1 MDWQKWVW
9 RTFHKQSYYP
19 MKNLLFLLLLSS
31 CVTPKKAV
39 DVLSRPKNE
48 PVLSELC
55 AYRYPVRDSI
65 IRGDSVIRFDT
76 LWETYTDTLISEPQ
90 VITETKIVPKSVT
103 KWVTR
108 TDTIVRENTA
118 KVSVLGSQ
126 IENLKGVNL
135 KQSEMIGSLTTQRDD
150 FKKARDKWK
159 LRFFLLLFGVGLAYA
174 AKVKLTKKLW

>member
-1 MDWQKWVW
+1 
-9 RTFHKQSYYP
+9 

-48 PVLSELC
+48 LVAAEFC
-55 AYRYPVRDSI
+55 ALKYHVKDSI
-65 IRGDSVIRFDT
+65 IKGDSVIRFDT
-76 LWETYTDTLISEPQ
+76 LWETFTDTLISEPQ
-90 VITETKIVPKSVT
+90 VIIETKLVPKTVT
-103 KWVTR
+103 KTVVVR
-108 TDTIVRENTA
+108 DTIIRENTA

-135 KQSEMIGSLTTQRDD
+135 KQSEMIGNLTTERDD

-174 AKVKLTKKLW
+174 AKVKLTKKLF

>member
-1 MDWQKWVW
+1 MRIYLV
-9 RTFHKQSYYP
+9 
-19 MKNLLFLLLLSS
+19 LLVILAA
-31 CVTPKKAV
+31 CTTPRKAV

-65 IRGDSVIRFDT
+65 IKGDSIVHFDT

-90 VITETKIVPKSVT
+90 VIIETKLVPKTVLKTVT
-103 KWVTR
+103 VR
-108 TDTIVRENTA
+108 DTIIRENTA
-118 KVSVLGSQ
+118 KISVLGRQ
-126 IENLKGVNL
+126 IEKLKEVNL
-135 KQSEMIGSLTTQRDD
+135 KQSEMIGSLTTERDD

-174 AKVKLTKKLW
+174 AKVKLTKRFF